1 MGKRKNRFGTPHRK
15 YHQFPK
21 LINEIKQSFFDMY
34 NDEWMDKKQICSTLQ
49 ARYGATKTT
58 LYRWINKW
66 KMDPSY
72 DPTNTS
78 VHGNFHRIFTDEQEG
93 NIIQYIKTNFIQK
106 GNYFSDFYFESVIYN
121 AFNEIYP
128 DPKKAP
134 RFECSPGFINDF
146 KNRNKISSRLAHFR
160 QRPLDKNE
168 TDIENEIQI
177 FRSEI
182 NELIQK
188 VSNSN
193 EVVLNADETGFQI
206 LPTSIRTWAFKNDKN
221 VSINVYDNDKDRVS
235 VMATISSNFD
245 KLPMFIIAKA
255 NDEDEAEEQL
265 GPLINNNESTFSKK
279 SYMTTECFI
288 NYLQFL
294 RKQYPDNRTIH
305 LIIDRYS
312 SHTSKE
318 SISKAESLNI
328 KLYFIPAHFTDLLQ
342 PLDIAIFA
350 PLKSMAN
357 SKIRRLLLENNFG
370 IIGIRQSIL
379 YLQQA
384 WEDLPIS
391 TLMHAWEQY
400 T

>member
-1 MGKRKNRFGTPHRK
+1 
-15 YHQFPK
+15 
-21 LINEIKQSFFDMY
+21 
-34 NDEWMDKKQICSTLQ
+34 
-49 ARYGATKTT
+49 
-58 LYRWINKW
+58 
-66 KMDPSY
+66 
-72 DPTNTS
+72 
-78 VHGNFHRIFTDEQEG
+78 
-93 NIIQYIKTNFIQK
+93 
-106 GNYFSDFYFESVIYN
+106 
-121 AFNEIYP
+121 
-128 DPKKAP
+128 
-134 RFECSPGFINDF
+134 
-146 KNRNKISSRLAHFR
+146 
-160 QRPLDKNE
+160 
-168 TDIENEIQI
+168 
-177 FRSEI
+177 
-182 NELIQK
+182 
-188 VSNSN
+188 
-193 EVVLNADETGFQI
+193 
-206 LPTSIRTWAFKNDKN
+206 
-221 VSINVYDNDKDRVS
+221 
-235 VMATISSNFD
+235 MATISSNFD

>member
-188 VSNSN
+188 VSNIKHS
-193 EVVLNADETGFQI
+193 
-206 LPTSIRTWAFKNDKN
+206 KNWDIIK
-221 VSINVYDNDKDRVS
+221 
-235 VMATISSNFD
+235 MPTISSNFD